1 MITIESIR
9 LRNFRSIREAFF
21 RPLEDGI
28 SVIMGSNGAGKTT
41 LLAGLLFALY
51 GVRPPGASM
60 ASLRRKNS
68 DTAEECS
75 VSVVFK
81 HLDQEIEVIRELKG
95 SNNRVVLNIFVDGV
109 ETTVTS
115 VGSGDAWIRQR
126 LGIDANSFLTAFA
139 VRQKE
144 LDSLINATPAVRK
157 QIIEKL
163 AGIEVIN
170 EALKNA
176 RKNENDTK
184 ATLESLPGS
193 QTAVEEAETQV
204 LLLNDKVEELTR
216 VSQKIK
222 ERVDS
227 QTQSEREAEDTVT
240 KLRSLETSLMR
251 DRDQLNNL
259 VEADRNN
266 QENLYRLRYL
276 DNVQEDQSLESLR
289 ERHRQLTNDI
299 NAKRQQ
305 YSENIVNRK
314 NMVDRNKDL
323 LIEIRDLQPR
333 VAEME
338 KELSD
343 KTPEE
348 LFVEKN
354 KAEELISTL
363 FSESSQ
369 LQARERDLR
378 ESISLLGH
386 STECPTCHTHLE
398 DPHALVTSL
407 TALADE
413 VAASYSEK
421 THALTEAK
429 DASLQIQDMLNK
441 FTHVEELKQRVAT
454 LEEQRATLLQNLIP
468 EETLEDWQQEITVME
483 EERTNVTEIGQKLSS
498 IEADRKLR
506 ASLQSKVEE
515 AGVRINDLRAKVAE
529 MEKTF
534 SPQKLTQAEN
544 VYNTIRR
551 ERDELNRQWTDV
563 SAELASYSSRLT
575 IANNTYK
582 SVTEQWKRKSE
593 LLKAQ
598 EKNGL
603 TTALLDKF
611 RRETIASLTPE
622 LSENASELIS
632 DITNGAYT
640 EIIVDDDF
648 NISVINS
655 MGDSRSI
662 GELSGGEESAVALSL
677 RLAIGLLITGRSPE
691 FLWMDEVLTA
701 QDADRRSSMLE
712 TIRGLPYKQII
723 MVSHTE
729 DAGDIADLTVTVI
742 PDLKRGSTLE
752 ITSAIGG
759 THDTQEDSE

>member
-1 MITIESIR
+1 
-9 LRNFRSIREAFF
+9 
-21 RPLEDGI
+21 
-28 SVIMGSNGAGKTT
+28 
-41 LLAGLLFALY
+41 
-51 GVRPPGASM
+51 
-60 ASLRRKNS
+60 
-68 DTAEECS
+68 
-75 VSVVFK
+75 
-81 HLDQEIEVIRELKG
+81 
-95 SNNRVVLNIFVDGV
+95 
-109 ETTVTS
+109 
-115 VGSGDAWIRQR
+115 
-126 LGIDANSFLTAFA
+126 
-139 VRQKE
+139 
-144 LDSLINATPAVRK
+144 
-157 QIIEKL
+157 
-163 AGIEVIN
+163 
-170 EALKNA
+170 
-176 RKNENDTK
+176 
-184 ATLESLPGS
+184 
-193 QTAVEEAETQV
+193 
-204 LLLNDKVEELTR
+204 
-216 VSQKIK
+216 
-222 ERVDS
+222 
-227 QTQSEREAEDTVT
+227 
-240 KLRSLETSLMR
+240 
-251 DRDQLNNL
+251 
-259 VEADRNN
+259 
-266 QENLYRLRYL
+266 
-276 DNVQEDQSLESLR
+276 
-289 ERHRQLTNDI
+289 
-299 NAKRQQ
+299 
-305 YSENIVNRK
+305 
-314 NMVDRNKDL
+314 
-323 LIEIRDLQPR
+323 
-333 VAEME
+333 
-338 KELSD
+338 
-343 KTPEE
+343 
-348 LFVEKN
+348 
-354 KAEELISTL
+354 
-363 FSESSQ
+363 
-369 LQARERDLR
+369 
-378 ESISLLGH
+378 
-386 STECPTCHTHLE
+386 
-398 DPHALVTSL
+398 
-407 TALADE
+407 
-413 VAASYSEK
+413 
-421 THALTEAK
+421 
-429 DASLQIQDMLNK
+429 
-441 FTHVEELKQRVAT
+441 VEELKQRVAT

-752 ITSAIGG
+752 ITSSIGG
-759 THDTQEDSE
+759 THETQEDSE